1 MHTNWSRSYGRRH
14 VEKYRREYEY
24 EFLICEAVMLVIQR
38 CRTTSDELSTEAF
51 VQGKEEVGYGSNNN
65 RERVQ
70 AMVDRVPLIAP
81 VPVSRSAQ

>member
-1 MHTNWSRSYGRRH
+1 
-14 VEKYRREYEY
+14 
-24 EFLICEAVMLVIQR
+24 MLVIQR
-38 CRTTSDELSTEAF
+38 CRTTSDELSREVF

-65 RERVQ
+65 REKVQ